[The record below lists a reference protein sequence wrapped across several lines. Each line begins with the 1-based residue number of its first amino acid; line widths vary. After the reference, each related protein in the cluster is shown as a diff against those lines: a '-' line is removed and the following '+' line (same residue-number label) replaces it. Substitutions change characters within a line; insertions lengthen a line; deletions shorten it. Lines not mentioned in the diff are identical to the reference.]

1 VAIRESPTLAEK
13 VKLMPAVNLKPSG
26 PKGAKRPFAPLVMET
41 DPAVRAAYALEHI
54 AVLSAIDTNIQ
65 GILRELEKGSS

>member
-1 VAIRESPTLAEK
+1 
-13 VKLMPAVNLKPSG
+13 
-26 PKGAKRPFAPLVMET
+26 MET